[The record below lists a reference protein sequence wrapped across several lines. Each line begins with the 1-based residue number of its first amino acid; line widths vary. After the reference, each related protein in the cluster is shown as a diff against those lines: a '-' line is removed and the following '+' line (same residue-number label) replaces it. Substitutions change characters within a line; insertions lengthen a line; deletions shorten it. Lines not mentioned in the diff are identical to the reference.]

1 MCRVNVSPDAVQRAS
16 APSSFDADKKWLRG
30 GYAFI
35 AFVFATRIAYLA
47 AHRVEITEDEA
58 YQWIW
63 SKHLA
68 LSYFSKPPLIAYAQ
82 FLGTGIW
89 GDSEFGI
96 RFLAPVFAS
105 ILSVAMLRF
114 MAREINARAGFWLIV
129 MLGATPLLLLGSTL
143 LTVDSPSVLFWVLAM
158 IAGWRA
164 MQSDRLTPWCWTGL
178 FLGLGLMSKY
188 TAAIQILGWP
198 LFFLLYPPA
207 RQHMRRP
214 GPYVAL
220 GIALLAF
227 LPVIIWNAQHDWI
240 TLRHLADRGGVLPA
254 LQKWFP
260 GLNSAGPAHA
270 PVMPPAP
277 SEAGALKRRFFEFV
291 LSEFGLL
298 NPVFFIGVLWAVFA
312 FWRLAGRRP
321 VLLYFFAMGAPIFA
335 IYTLWTM
342 VSRVLPNWIAP
353 GVVPLFA
360 LLVGAADCYWPE
372 RRLRIKY
379 GLAGGLALGF
389 VAVGA
394 LHATELVFPLGSQV
408 VKFFTGKALSVNVDP
423 LHRVRGWKDI
433 ATMINSDRQKLAAE
447 GKPAFL
453 IADHYGLTSILTFY
467 IPEAKKNVRDEPLV
481 YYIRSEEPKNQFY
494 YWPGYETRKGQNAI
508 YVREKPPIALPPPAE
523 LVRDFASV
531 TELGMRTAYYH
542 GQPFR
547 EYQLFVCRDL
557 R

>member
-1 MCRVNVSPDAVQRAS
+1 MNVSAEAVPPAAAIRS
-16 APSSFDADKKWLRG
+16 PDADKKWLWG

-35 AFVFATRIAYLA
+35 ALFFATRIGYLA
-47 AHRVEITEDEA
+47 AHRIEITEDEA

-82 FLGTGIW
+82 FLGTSIW

-96 RFLAPVFAS
+96 RFLSPVFAS
-105 ILSVAMLRF
+105 ILSITMLRF
-114 MAREINARAGFWLIV
+114 MSQEISARAGFWLIV
-129 MLGATPLLLLGSTL
+129 MLGATPMMALGSTL

-164 MQSDRLTPWCWTGL
+164 MQSARLAPWCWTGL

-188 TAAIQILGWP
+188 TAAIQILSWP

-207 RQHMRRP
+207 RQHIRRP

-260 GLNSAGPAHA
+260 GLNNAGPTNA
-270 PVMPPAP
+270 PVMLQAPP
-277 SEAGALKRRFFEFV
+277 EKGAMRRRFVEFV

-298 NPVFFIGVLWAVFA
+298 NPVFFIGIVWAVFA
-312 FWRLAGRRP
+312 LWRLAARRP
-321 VLLYFFAMGAPIFA
+321 VLLYFFAMGAPLFA
-335 IYTLWTM
+335 IYTVWTI

-360 LLVGAADCYWPE
+360 LLVGAADAHWPQ
-372 RRLRIKY
+372 RKLRIKY
-379 GLAGGLALGF
+379 GLIGGFVLGF
-389 VAVGA
+389 VTVAA
-394 LHATELVFPLGSQV
+394 LHATELVFPLATRV
-408 VKFFTGKALSVNVDP
+408 VKIVAGKDLSVNVDP

-433 ATMINSDRQKLAAE
+433 ATMIEGERQKVLDE

-467 IPEAKKNVRDEPLV
+467 IPEAKKKVRDEPLV
-481 YYIRSEEPKNQFY
+481 YYLRSDEPKNQFY
-494 YWPGYETRKGQNAI
+494 YWPGYEMRKGQNAI
-508 YVREKPPIALPPPAE
+508 YVREKPPIALPPPSQLA
-523 LVRDFASV
+523 RDFTSV

-542 GQPFR
+542 GQAFR
-547 EYQLFVCRDL
+547 EYQLYLCRDL